1 MSDHYPFNAN
11 GDLLPGLVVVNGR
24 IEPLAPE
31 PLAPEPLAPE
41 PLAPSNPE
49 PSL

>member
-31 PLAPEPLAPE
+31 PLAP
-41 PLAPSNPE
+41 SNPE